1 MLYIHRGVV
10 GLRELFGKF
19 YPYEIELVQ
28 IDLFEIYWTQ
38 LEPFI
43 NKLLGISDSIYKNEL
58 FILYKL
64 KLQKL
69 SYNKKC
75 YIL

>member
-1 MLYIHRGVV
+1 MLYIHKDVV

-28 IDLFEIYWTQ
+28 IDLFEIYQTQ

-43 NKLLGISDSIYKNEL
+43 NKLLGISDSINKNKL
-58 FILYKL
+58 LILYKL
-64 KLQKL
+64 YLRKL
-69 SYNKKC
+69 SYNKKY